1 VAIED
6 VGDRAPW
13 QVDLRG
19 DVLFAVGGEAAGIP
33 REVLERC
40 DAVARLPVRGF
51 IPSYN
56 LQAAVAAVALE
67 RLRQLGTKEESDD
80 SQP

>member
-1 VAIED
+1 
-6 VGDRAPW
+6 
-13 QVDLRG
+13 
-19 DVLFAVGGEAAGIP
+19 
-33 REVLERC
+33 VLERC